1 MNVHPELADTLAT
14 LPIKRSSFA
23 DIELTRK
30 NFTAM
35 MGKLPLDVSNVDIG
49 VTKIIGPDDNPVPL
63 GIYRPKGAT
72 GPLPAVLHFHGGSFA
87 YGRSE
92 PDQDRTA
99 VAICEQA
106 GAITISVDYR
116 LAPQHRYPAGVEDC
130 YSALEWVADNAI
142 ELGIDP
148 ERIAIT
154 GKSAGGGLSAAVALM
169 SRDRGGPK
177 IAYQSMF
184 IPTVDDR
191 NDTES
196 ARRITDPRI
205 VNGQAIVETYDNYLP
220 DRSNVSPYA
229 APARATDLTGLPPA
243 YVLVCELDPLYDEGL
258 DYARRLMDA
267 GVQVTVR
274 NVPGAWHLFEMHA
287 PETELARTTTA
298 HWLGDLRSALFS

>member
-49 VTKIIGPDDNPVPL
+49 VTEIIGPDDNPVPL

-169 SRDRGGPK
+169 SGTG
-177 IAYQSMF
+177 
-184 IPTVDDR
+184 V
-191 NDTES
+191 
-196 ARRITDPRI
+196 ARR
-205 VNGQAIVETYDNYLP
+205 
-220 DRSNVSPYA
+220 SPTSRCSSR
-229 APARATDLTGLPPA
+229 PWTTGTTPSPPGGS
-243 YVLVCELDPLYDEGL
+243 PIRGSST
-258 DYARRLMDA
+258 ARRSS
-267 GVQVTVR
+267 R
-274 NVPGAWHLFEMHA
+274 P
-287 PETELARTTTA
+287 TTTTCPTGRTSPPTPPRPA
-298 HWLGDLRSALFS
+298 PPT